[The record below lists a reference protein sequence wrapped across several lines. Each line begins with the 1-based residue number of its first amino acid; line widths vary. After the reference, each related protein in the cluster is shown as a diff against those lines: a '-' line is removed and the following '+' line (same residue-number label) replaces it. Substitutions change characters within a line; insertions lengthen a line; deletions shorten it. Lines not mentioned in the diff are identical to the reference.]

1 MECVCFHCSKLK
13 INESNSKLLQA
24 RQIKDGKKRFH
35 AVWSLCKGKT
45 VCECSDEGEDEMLVE
60 GGEKKHGHNGCG
72 GKQPTIRREGLVLYY
87 KFNEKSSEV
96 CIIFFI
102 IKIW

>member
-1 MECVCFHCSKLK
+1 LECVCFHCSKLK

-45 VCECSDEGEDEMLVE
+45 VCECSDDADEDML
-60 GGEKKHGHNGCG
+60 GKDSEKKHGHDGCG
-72 GKQPTIRREGLVLYY
+72 GKQPIFRREGLALYY
-87 KFNEKSSEV
+87 QFKEKSSEV
-96 CIIFFI
+96 SVVIIV
-102 IKIW
+102 

>member
-1 MECVCFHCSKLK
+1 VD
-13 INESNSKLLQA
+13 ESNAKLLQA

-45 VCECSDEGEDEMLVE
+45 TCESSDDIENENDE
-60 GGEKKHGHNGCG
+60 KRQGHNGCG
-72 GKQPTIRREGLVLYY
+72 SKQPTIRREGLVLYY

-96 CIIFFI
+96 CIIIDIFI
-102 IKIW
+102 IIIISFFFFFFF